1 MHPKE
6 ILNAKVIK
14 TEVPS
19 VYDNNVT
26 IRERYE
32 GAPIQP
38 VRTAILVLISYDLS
52 TLKLSG
58 NSDLST
64 DPARFIWNTAKLVAK
79 GEFVNDLGLGDNLFI
94 IDAIKG
100 SGTVINA
107 VSNDFSE
114 EKVRAMVPTRKG
126 DLETFMQT
134 TPSLEVFQYV
144 LYDSSQV
151 SAIYDDAAIKSM
163 IKLSGLIKAPKPSI
177 SLH

>member
-38 VRTAILVLISYDLS
+38 LRTAILVLISYDLS
-52 TLKLSG
+52 AIKLSG
-58 NSDLST
+58 NSDLSK

-79 GEFVNDLGLGDNLFI
+79 GEFVNDLVLGDNVFI
-94 IDAIKG
+94 IDAVKG

-107 VSNDFSE
+107 VDNDYSE
-114 EKVRAMVPTRKG
+114 DAIRSMVPTRKG

-144 LYDSSQV
+144 LYDNSQV
-151 SAIYDDAAIKSM
+151 SATYDDDTIKSM
-163 IKLSGLIKAPKPSI
+163 IKLTGIVKPPIPHI